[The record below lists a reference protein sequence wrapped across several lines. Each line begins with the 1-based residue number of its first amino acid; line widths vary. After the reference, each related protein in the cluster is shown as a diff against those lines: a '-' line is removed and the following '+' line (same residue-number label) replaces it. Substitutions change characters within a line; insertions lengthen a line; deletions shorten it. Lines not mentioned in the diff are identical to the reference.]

1 MIKKLFRYFSA
12 LLIITSIMS
21 CGMDR
26 KSFKI
31 SCQIDGLKDG
41 TVLELIP
48 GATHK
53 SEKCISQASV
63 SEGKFQF
70 DGELQEP
77 RKFLLVVSG
86 ENHYGSIP
94 IIVEPGDI
102 VMTAKVSIR
111 QEQNKTYY
119 DFEDVNI
126 TGSKSHRE
134 YLVKTSK
141 RNYLNTLYEDYH
153 VRGKVIIDS
162 VREAR
167 LKKDQNLLGK
177 LYKSESWKKFEQDE
191 KNFFDTADVTI
202 EKMILENADSW
213 WGPFLMMDQMSYF
226 TKDQKGWWDKFSEEA
241 KNSYYGQ
248 LVSEELFPVGFK
260 EKEAPEFKVT
270 NDKGEEF
277 SSKALFKGKKY
288 ILIDFWASWC
298 KPCRNEIPNFKKAYE
313 MFSPKGF
320 EIISISTDKSTQDW
334 KKALSEENLLWP
346 NFLDRSDIA
355 TNFKVKLIPSTF
367 LVDEKGMVLEENLR
381 GETLIKK
388 LEELLP

>member
-1 MIKKLFRYFSA
+1 MAKKLFGFLFI
-12 LLIITSIMS
+12 LLITISAES
-21 CGMDR
+21 CNMNR
-26 KSFKI
+26 NSFKI
-31 SCQIDGLKDG
+31 SGCIEGLNDG

-70 DGELQEP
+70 EGELQEP
-77 RKFLLVVSG
+77 RKFVIVVSG
-86 ENHYGSIP
+86 EDNYGSIP
-94 IIVEPGDI
+94 FIAEPNDI
-102 VMTAKVSIR
+102 EITAKVSIR

-126 TGSKSHRE
+126 TGSKSHKE

-226 TKDQKGWWDKFSEEA
+226 AKNQKNWWEKFSDEA

-248 LVSEELFPVGFK
+248 LVSEELFPLGFK
-260 EKEAPEFKVT
+260 EKEAPEFNVT
-270 NDKGEEF
+270 NDKGEEL
-277 SSKALFKGKKY
+277 SSNSLFKGKKY

-334 KKALSEENLLWP
+334 EKALSEENLPWP

-355 TNFKVKLIPSTF
+355 ASFKVKLIPSTF
-367 LVDEKGMVLEENLR
+367 LVNEKGMVLEENLR
-381 GETLIKK
+381 GDTLIKK